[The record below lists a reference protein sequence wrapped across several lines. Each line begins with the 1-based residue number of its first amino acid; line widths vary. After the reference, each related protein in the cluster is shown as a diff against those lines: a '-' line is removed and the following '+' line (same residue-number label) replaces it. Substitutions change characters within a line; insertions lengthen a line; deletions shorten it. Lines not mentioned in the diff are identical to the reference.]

1 MIETILL
8 ASAAVVLFKVIS
20 VMAAIN
26 AHAFDGH
33 PFRFIG
39 MALHWALMGSGS
51 VAVAL
56 GLSIGGAMLLAG
68 LALMVI
74 SDRRVK

>member
-1 MIETILL
+1 MIEPLLL
-8 ASAAVVLFKVIS
+8 ASAAIVIFKVIS

-26 AHAFDGH
+26 VHAFDGH

-39 MALHWALMGSGS
+39 MSLHWALMGSGS

-56 GLSIGGAMLLAG
+56 GLSIGGVMLLTG

-74 SDRRVK
+74 SDRRAK

>member
-8 ASAAVVLFKVIS
+8 AAAGIVLFKVVS

-26 AHAFDGH
+26 IQAFDGH
-33 PFRFIG
+33 PLQFVG
-39 MALHWALMGSGS
+39 LAVHWALMGAGS

-68 LALMVI
+68 MAMMVI
-74 SDRRVK
+74 IDRRRK